1 MPTSRARIRRG
12 FLATLVA
19 IGLTVVPV
27 SMVLA
32 CSCMQAT
39 ITESA
44 GFADVVFTG
53 TTTAVEAPEPGA
65 VVSSMDPVHYAFA
78 VDKVFKGDLVE
89 AEIVA
94 TTAMD
99 GASCGTS
106 FGMDERWLV
115 FANFQDGDVW
125 TGLCSG
131 NVLLADEETEA
142 AALAEL
148 GEPIAEPE
156 GAPTEGDGE
165 GAGFDLPLPIILG
178 LVGVVVVLGAS
189 AWAFVI
195 EPRRRVS

>member
-1 MPTSRARIRRG
+1 VRG
-12 FLATLVA
+12 LLAA
-19 IGLTVVPV
+19 IAAAALSAVPV

-32 CSCMQAT
+32 CYCAQAT
-39 ITESA
+39 IPESV

-53 TTTAVEAPEPGA
+53 TATAAEAPPPGD
-65 VVSSMDPVHYAFA
+65 VVSTADPVHYSFA
-78 VDKVFKGDLVE
+78 VDQVFKGDVVD

-94 TTAMD
+94 STAMD
-99 GASCGTS
+99 GASCGTA

-115 FANFQDGDVW
+115 FANITDGEIW

-148 GEPIAEPE
+148 GEPIAEPDPTTAE
-156 GAPTEGDGE
+156 PEPFELPTALILALAAGA
-165 GAGFDLPLPIILG
+165 A
-178 LVGVVVVLGAS
+178 VLGIS

>member
-1 MPTSRARIRRG
+1 MAV
-12 FLATLVA
+12 LVA
-19 IGLTVVPV
+19 GALSAVPV
-27 SMVLA
+27 STALA
-32 CSCMQAT
+32 CSCAQAS
-39 ITESA
+39 IQESV

-53 TTTAVEAPEPGA
+53 TATAVEAPPPGD
-65 VVSSMDPVHYAFA
+65 VVSTADPVHYAFA
-78 VDKVFKGDLVE
+78 VDKVFKGPLVD

-106 FGMDERWLV
+106 FGIDERWLV
-115 FANFQDGDVW
+115 FANVADGEIH

-131 NVLLADEETEA
+131 NVLLADEEAEA

-148 GEPIAEPE
+148 GTPIAEPE
-156 GAPTEGDGE
+156 PTVAEP
-165 GAGFDLPLPIILG
+165 AGFEVPVAMI
-178 LVGVVVVLGAS
+178 VVVVAGAAVLAVS